1 MWHATRTRSSS
12 TVLSPIPNQSC
23 FARGNRAHKTLI
35 QSLKSLTLGIFAMTL
50 LAGSSAAFDTAHS
63 TGVTPE
69 DTVNALNGVFGRHA
83 KERGSHAK
91 GFCVAGQF
99 APSDEAAKFAT
110 SPLFSG
116 GTIPVTARFSI
127 GGGNPKASD
136 TDRSVRGLGVRFH
149 LKNEEQL
156 DLVTIS
162 APVFFAATPKQ
173 FVEFLKARTA
183 DPATGKKD
191 PIKIKTF
198 NDANPNVMTH
208 LEYVSKTPPPAS
220 YATAPYFAAHA
231 FLFDTNSPGKTHA
244 RWHFEPVGGFK
255 GLSKEQE
262 ESFPDS
268 FLETELAERLV
279 KGAAQWDIF
288 LQIAEDGDSIV
299 DPTAAWPDERRKVNV
314 GRLTIDRKIDKGA
327 TEDCTGFVY
336 DPNNLPTG
344 ITATDDP
351 ILAIRSPAYAVSF
364 GRRAE

>member
-1 MWHATRTRSSS
+1 MWHSKRTKSSQKRLNPALSPNGHSRARRTRK
-12 TVLSPIPNQSC
+12 P
-23 FARGNRAHKTLI
+23 LI
-35 QSLKSLTLGIFAMTL
+35 QDLKSLTIGIFAMTL
-50 LAGSSAAFDTAHS
+50 LAGTPVTSNPAHAADVS
-63 TGVTPE
+63 PE

-99 APSDEAAKFAT
+99 APSDEAAKLST

-136 TDRSVRGLGVRFH
+136 ADRSVRGLGVRFH
-149 LKNEEQL
+149 LKNEEEL
-156 DLVTIS
+156 DLVMIT
-162 APVFFAATPKQ
+162 APVFFAATPEQ
-173 FVEFLKARTA
+173 FVGFLKARTA

-191 PIKIKTF
+191 PAKIKAF
-198 NDANPNVMTH
+198 NDANPNVLAH
-208 LEYVSKTPPPAS
+208 LNYVSNTPPPAS
-220 YATAPYFAAHA
+220 YATASYFSTHA
-231 FLFDTNSPGKTHA
+231 FGFDTNSTGQTNA
-244 RWHFEPVGGFK
+244 RWHLEPVGGFK

-268 FLETELAERLV
+268 FLEKELGERLA
-279 KGAAQWDIF
+279 KETAHWDIF

-299 DPTAAWPDERRKVNV
+299 DPTAVWPDARRKVNV
-314 GRLTIDRKIDKGA
+314 GRLTIERTIEKGA
-327 TEDCTGFVY
+327 DNDCTGFVY

-344 ITATDDP
+344 ISATDDP

-364 GRRAE
+364 ARREE